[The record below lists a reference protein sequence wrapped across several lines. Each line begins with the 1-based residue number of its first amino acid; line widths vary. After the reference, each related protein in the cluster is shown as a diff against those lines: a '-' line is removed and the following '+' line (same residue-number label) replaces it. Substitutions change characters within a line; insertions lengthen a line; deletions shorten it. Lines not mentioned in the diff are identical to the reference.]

1 MPTPPSSR
9 TQIRIIATGF
19 LISLATW
26 LSLRPRDFH
35 AWMIGAPLGHDYVNF
50 WLAPRLVMA
59 GQAGTLID
67 LPAYGEAVKAAFGLI
82 HDPHLLFVYP
92 PHALLFLLPLACL
105 PFLPAVLAWTAL
117 NLGALA
123 WATRRS
129 CRAADRTL
137 VLLACLSPPAVAMM
151 LYGHFGG
158 LLALGATV
166 VLQESDR
173 RPWLAGLCFAG
184 LTVKPQFA
192 AALGLILLC
201 GGFWRCLFAAGIA
214 TAALVGVSVA
224 AFGVVLWER
233 FITVTMPLQS
243 AFITEFHAQ
252 VIETSVAPYFVA
264 RFWGLPASVAW
275 AIQGCVSVL
284 ALAAAVRA
292 LRGDMRSPARLLVVL
307 LAVLVMQPYASHYDL
322 AVVAPALTLVVL
334 ARDPRP
340 SRLAVAV
347 WLLVPL
353 ARIFFIFEMPLLCL
367 LVPGALFAQA
377 ALLSRP
383 GRRSVPAA
391 ASARLE
397 PAV

>member
-1 MPTPPSSR
+1 MPKQTLGR
-9 TQIRIIATGF
+9 RQIPIIATGF
-19 LISLATW
+19 VIALGTW
-26 LSLRPRDFH
+26 LSLRPWDLH

-50 WLAPRLVMA
+50 WLASRLVMA

-67 LPAYGEAVKAAFGLI
+67 LPAYGDAVKAAFGLSY
-82 HDPHLLFVYP
+82 DPHLLFVYP
-92 PHALLFLLPLACL
+92 PHVLLFLVPLVGL
-105 PFLPAVLAWTAL
+105 PFLPAVFVWTAV
-117 NLGALA
+117 NVAALA

-129 CRAADRTL
+129 AEAVDGTL
-137 VLLACLSPPAVAMM
+137 VLVACLSPPAITMM

-166 VLQESDR
+166 VLQESGR
-173 RPWLAGLCFAG
+173 RPWLAGLCFAC

-201 GGFWRCLFAAGIA
+201 GGFWRCLVAAGIA

-224 AFGVVLWER
+224 VFGVAVWER
-233 FITVTMPLQS
+233 FVTVTMPLQS
-243 AFITEFHAQ
+243 SFIIAFNAPM
-252 VIETSVAPYFVA
+252 IETSATPYFVA
-264 RFWGLPASVAW
+264 RFWGLPAGIAW
-275 AIQGCVSVL
+275 TIQGCISVL
-284 ALAAAVRA
+284 ALAAAIRA

-334 ARDPRP
+334 AGDPRP

-353 ARIFFIFEMPLLCL
+353 ARIFFIFEIPLLCL
-367 LVPGALFAQA
+367 IVPGALFTQA
-377 ALLSRP
+377 ARLSRP
-383 GRRSVPAA
+383 GRETVPAA
-391 ASARLE
+391 ALARLE